1 MSPTRSGLVAAGFG
15 AVIFL
20 SSAQGDVARLGAA
33 KDNTLYEN
41 AAGSLSNGAGDH
53 FFAGHTGLNT
63 MVIRRGLIA
72 FDVAADIP
80 AGSTIHSATLTLNM
94 SRTLSGTQPVA
105 LHRLL
110 SDWGEGLSHAAGFEG
125 GGALAAKGDA
135 TWVHTFFPDSR
146 WLTAAGIPTPG
157 GDFAAASSASISIG
171 GAVGF
176 YSWGSTANMVADV
189 QMWLDNPSANFGWL
203 LRGNESVLMTTK
215 RFDSK
220 DNLLAS
226 VRPVLEVCYSP
237 PNCATCSGDL
247 DGNAR
252 ADGADIAAFLAC
264 FLAGNPAAPGCG
276 CADMDANAVFDAA
289 DISMFV
295 DRLLTG
301 PAACCS
307 SP

>member
-1 MSPTRSGLVAAGFG
+1 MSPTRTGLVAAVFS
-15 AVIFL
+15 AVMLL
-20 SSAQGDVARLGAA
+20 SSAHGDVAQLGAA

-41 AAGSLSNGAGDH
+41 AAGSLSNGVGSH
-53 FFAGHTGLNT
+53 FFAGHTGIITN
-63 MVIRRGLIA
+63 VVRRGLIA

-94 SRTLSGTQPVA
+94 SMTSSGAQPVA
-105 LHRLL
+105 LHRVL
-110 SDWGEGLSHAAGFEG
+110 SDWGEGLSNAVGGEG
-125 GGALAAKGDA
+125 GGALALSGDA
-135 TWVHTFFPDSR
+135 TWQHTFFSTSFWATD
-146 WLTAAGIPTPG
+146 G

-171 GAVGF
+171 GVVGF

-189 QMWLDNPSANFGWL
+189 QMWLDNPPANFGWL
-203 LRGNESVLMTTK
+203 LRGNESTLSTAK

-226 VRPVLEVCYSP
+226 VHPVLVVCYSP

-247 DGNAR
+247 DGSDNTDA
-252 ADGADIAAFLAC
+252 ADIAGFLAC
-264 FLAGNPAAPGCG
+264 FLGGNPAAPGCG
-276 CADMDANAVFDAA
+276 CADMDANATFDAA
-289 DISMFV
+289 DISLFV
-295 DRLLTG
+295 DQLLTG